1 MENAMNTIIT
11 SSFELGATGF
21 MLLIVLMTVLLL
33 VSKMATVFSKMPD
46 KFDVLTER
54 IAESNKELSNQL
66 IKTSTV
72 QENILSIMKE
82 TMISVNNN
90 TVKMAVLEEKVEK
103 NLNKIEEVVSKNE
116 DAIGKLCE
124 IDAKLELGLLQYNK
138 Q

>member
-1 MENAMNTIIT
+1 MENAINDIVTG
-11 SSFELGATGF
+11 SLELGTSGF
-21 MLLIVLMTVLLL
+21 MLLIVLMTVLLF

-66 IKTSTV
+66 IKTGTV

-90 TVKMAVLEEKVEK
+90 TVKMAVLEEKLEK
-103 NLNKIEEVVSKNE
+103 NLSKIEEVVSKNE
-116 DAIGKLCE
+116 DTIDRLCE
-124 IDAKLELGLLQYNK
+124 IDAKLDLGLLPHNR
-138 Q
+138 